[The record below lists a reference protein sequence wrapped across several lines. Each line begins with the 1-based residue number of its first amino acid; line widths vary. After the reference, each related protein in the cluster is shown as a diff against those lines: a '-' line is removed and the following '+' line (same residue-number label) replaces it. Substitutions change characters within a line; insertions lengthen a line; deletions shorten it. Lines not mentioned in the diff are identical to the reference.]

1 MTDMGLDLM
10 ARYNLP
16 AADRAATAL
25 SADALL
31 HGLPA
36 DSATVTLSHADGTSQ
51 AVAIPAA
58 AVGMIGALLAKLST
72 SETVAVLADDA
83 EISPEDAATI
93 LGISRP
99 LVRRRMDAGRLAFR
113 RVGTHRRIR
122 LSDVLALKQAE
133 APVRDALT
141 ELQADTDE
149 LIARAL

>member
-1 MTDMGLDLM
+1 MSLDLM

-31 HGLPA
+31 RGMPA
-36 DSATVTLSHADGTSQ
+36 DSATVTVTHADGTSQ

-58 AVGMIGALLAKLST
+58 AVGMIGA
-72 SETVAVLADDA
+72 
-83 EISPEDAATI
+83 I

-99 LVRRRMDAGRLAFR
+99 LVRRRMDSGRLAFR

-122 LSDVLALKQAE
+122 LADVLALKQAE

-141 ELQADTDE
+141 ELQADTEE
-149 LIARAL
+149 LMARGL